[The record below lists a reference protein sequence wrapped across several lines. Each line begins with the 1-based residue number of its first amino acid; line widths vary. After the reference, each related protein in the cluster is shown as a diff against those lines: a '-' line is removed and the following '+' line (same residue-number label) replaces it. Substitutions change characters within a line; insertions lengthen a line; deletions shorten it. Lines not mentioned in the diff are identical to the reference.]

1 MSDTPM
7 TPSQRPMTLERL
19 RVLLDAYGASAVRW
33 PEDERLPAL
42 ALLARSAEA
51 EALRRAAARLDAA
64 LDLVPA
70 PEGSA
75 DLMAR
80 VIGHAPGARRRTTL
94 HPWRWSIAAALPLA
108 AAAALVIWLWTE
120 REATQPAP
128 NQITI
133 SELGVYTMP
142 SDVLL
147 APSWIDISRSAPS
160 VGCTDDGLGCP
171 SFDLPEPEEGQ
182 SLLQRTQRTYG

>member
-1 MSDTPM
+1 M
-7 TPSQRPMTLERL
+7 TIERL
-19 RVLLDAYGASAVRW
+19 RTLLEAYGARAERW
-33 PEDERLPAL
+33 PEDERAPAL
-42 ALLARSAEA
+42 AFLASSAEA

-64 LDLVPA
+64 LDLLPA
-70 PEGSA
+70 PEASA

-80 VIGHAPGARRRTTL
+80 VMARAPNAQRRSA

-108 AAAALVIWLWTE
+108 AAAAVVIWLWAE
-120 REATQPAP
+120 RAVRRPAP
-128 NQITI
+128 TQIMI

-147 APSWIDISRSAPS
+147 VPSWVDVSRSAPS
-160 VGCTDDGLGCP
+160 LGCADDGLGCP
-171 SFDLPEPEEGQ
+171 EFDLPEEGQ